1 MIPLPKSELT
11 NLYNSEV
18 VKDWRTEDF
27 HILADGGFLREDK
40 LNGCIYPFSWSQL
53 CDFYP

>member
-11 NLYNSEV
+11 NIYNSKV

-27 HILADGGFLREDK
+27 HILADGGFLREDT